1 MNGNIKLLR
10 RQTIELMIEECLD
23 IIENA
28 PARSTLLYMSLDERR
43 AFNELLNEMVSIVS
57 TIEKTVSIHSFI
69 RKYTS
74 VSYDIIYRMFLK
86 TEVTT
91 CRKSSLLK
99 FIDDCEKV
107 ADEKLGTL
115 EDLKKNNDVSKD
127 LVVQ

>member
-1 MNGNIKLLR
+1 MNNKIKLLR

-23 IIENA
+23 ITENA

-57 TIEKTVSIHSFI
+57 TIEKTISIHSFI

-107 ADEKLGTL
+107 ADEKLGTI
-115 EDLKKNNDVSKD
+115 EELKKANDGKGT